1 MVSIT
6 GGLRV
11 DGHPENDSI
20 AGALR
25 EIRLGSFL
33 RGTRSEG
40 SVALNQSH
48 AVTQVSD
55 EPVLVAV
62 SIGNG
67 EPTLRVI
74 QDSGV
79 FSVNLMAQDH
89 DEKTPTVGA
98 SDSYLLGRH
107 TECPILP
114 NAVAWLECRVRL
126 TVPVGDHTLV
136 IGRVLDGERVGD
148 YDG

>member
-1 MVSIT
+1 V
-6 GGLRV
+6 V
-11 DGHPENDSI
+11 
-20 AGALR
+20 
-25 EIRLGSFL
+25 
-33 RGTRSEG
+33 
-40 SVALNQSH
+40 
-48 AVTQVSD
+48 QVSD

-62 SIGNG
+62 PIGNG

-74 QDSGV
+74 EDSGV

-89 DEKTPTVGA
+89 HEETPTAGA
-98 SDSYLLGRH
+98 SGSYLLGRH
-107 TECPILP
+107 TECPILI